1 MDQSRG
7 IVILS
12 AAILLLITGLVC
24 GEEPKLVSLND
35 IPAMS
40 IRFLLGPWT
49 NENQIQ
55 PDRRSGYDLIRIEIA
70 ESGELA
76 MHLPN

>member
-7 IVILS
+7 IGILS

-55 PDRRSGYDLIRIEIA
+55 PDRQSGYDLIRIEIA